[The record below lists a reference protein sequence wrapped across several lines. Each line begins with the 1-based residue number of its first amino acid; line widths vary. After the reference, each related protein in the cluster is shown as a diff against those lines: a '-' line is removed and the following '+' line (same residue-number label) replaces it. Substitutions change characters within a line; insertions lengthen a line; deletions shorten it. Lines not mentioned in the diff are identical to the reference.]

1 MFYHV
6 VQMPPSAPHG
16 KCVFSLFKVIAFFV
30 FVVSCDKASSSL
42 EQGNTLGKPP
52 SKQLLRV
59 NSRRSLFGDHQKK
72 VNETQDIK
80 ELSCSWS
87 IEEVALVQY
96 ICLYWPEACPDQWQK
111 HKDNTFWTIAHY
123 L

>member
-1 MFYHV
+1 MGNMCFLHL
-6 VQMPPSAPHG
+6 
-16 KCVFSLFKVIAFFV
+16 KLLLFFV
-30 FVVSCDKASSSL
+30 FVVSCDEASSSL

-59 NSRRSLFGDHQKK
+59 NSRRSLFGDHLKK
-72 VNETQDIK
+72 AYETQDIK

-96 ICLYWPEACPDQWQK
+96 I
-111 HKDNTFWTIAHY
+111 
-123 L
+123 

>member
-1 MFYHV
+1 
-6 VQMPPSAPHG
+6 MPPSVPHG
-16 KCVFSLFKVIAFFV
+16 KCVFSSFKVIAFFV
-30 FVVSCDKASSSL
+30 FVVSCDEASSSL

-96 ICLYWPEACPDQWQK
+96 ICLYWPKACSDQWPK
-111 HKDNTFWTIAHY
+111 HKDNTF
-123 L
+123 